1 MSVIIRLEN
10 LPWEARSIDIRRFF
24 QGLQIP
30 DGTLFNS
37 KQKTFD
43 IISYVLF

>member
-30 DGTLFNS
+30 DGTLLKSNR
-37 KQKTFD
+37 
-43 IISYVLF
+43 IILIHSSFFF

>member
-10 LPWEARSIDIRRFF
+10 LPWEARSADIRRFF

-30 DGTLFNS
+30 DGTLFAER
-37 KQKTFD
+37 D
-43 IISYVLF
+43 CCI

>member
-30 DGTLFNS
+30 DGMRLISRKLQSLNNIYFLF
-37 KQKTFD
+37 
-43 IISYVLF
+43 

>member
-30 DGTLFNS
+30 DGTLLDSTKFLS
-37 KQKTFD
+37 LLVHYF
-43 IISYVLF
+43 

>member
-10 LPWEARSIDIRRFF
+10 LPWEARTADIRRFF

-30 DGTLFNS
+30 DGS
-37 KQKTFD
+37 SFD
-43 IISYVLF
+43 STRVQRSSTD

>member
-30 DGTLFNS
+30 DGMHLLTNRYCQEF
-37 KQKTFD
+37 FE
-43 IISYVLF
+43 

>member
-10 LPWEARSIDIRRFF
+10 LPWEADARDIRHFF

-30 DGTLFNS
+30 NGTLL
-37 KQKTFD
+37 K
-43 IISYVLF
+43 

>member
-10 LPWEARSIDIRRFF
+10 LPWEARSADIRRFF

-30 DGTLFNS
+30 DGTMCKERNCL
-37 KQKTFD
+37 
-43 IISYVLF
+43 IRLPLIL

>member
-30 DGTLFNS
+30 DGTLL
-37 KQKTFD
+37 KQ
-43 IISYVLF
+43 